1 MKKVIV
7 DHCEAL
13 LDHLEKYL
21 KNDFL
26 EKMKNVKEE
35 IRMVKGRLDEKAESI
50 DEVISLLQYI
60 DTLKRTDNKVKDIQD
75 FIDGMAKQ
83 MDYISSVKI
92 IFEENAFYEFL
103 TIRNWPRSFQK
114 WIQERKE

>member
-1 MKKVIV
+1 MLLNLNWMITNLSDSFHYQPKKIDDAFAKAVFINFI
-7 DHCEAL
+7 EL
-13 LDHLEKYL
+13 LDQNKIYFTQEEISDLEKSCTNIDDEIKNQ

-60 DTLKRTDNKVKDIQD
+60 DTLKRTDNKVKDI
-75 FIDGMAKQ
+75 
-83 MDYISSVKI
+83 
-92 IFEENAFYEFL
+92 
-103 TIRNWPRSFQK
+103 
-114 WIQERKE
+114 